1 MTRNQRQEALSR
13 AYVQAIAG
21 QAGMGHT
28 PRANDYG
35 IDLSIHEIARRGAK
49 GWQIQ
54 LTVAM
59 GNAVDND
66 HLLMQPYQ
74 LLELMP
80 LLVPVPVPVP
90 LDVPLD
96 VPAPVPPLL
105 VCAFKLAAASRMVE
119 VNTNTLRFMV

>member
-1 MTRNQRQEALSR
+1 MDELPKA
-13 AYVQAIAG
+13 VPDGPAG
-21 QAGMGHT
+21 LPSVPWLEPGK
-28 PRANDYG
+28 D
-35 IDLSIHEIARRGAK
+35 E
-49 GWQIQ
+49 
-54 LTVAM
+54 
-59 GNAVDND
+59 
-66 HLLMQPYQ
+66 

-105 VCAFKLAAASRMVE
+105 VCAFKLAPASRMVE